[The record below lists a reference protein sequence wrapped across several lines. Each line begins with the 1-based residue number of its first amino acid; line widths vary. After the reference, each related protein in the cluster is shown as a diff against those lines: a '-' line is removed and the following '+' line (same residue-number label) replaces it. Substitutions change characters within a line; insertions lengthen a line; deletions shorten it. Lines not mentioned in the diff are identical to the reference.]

1 IALPEGFE
9 LQNTNAPID
18 VDIELNHRSCE
29 FEASGEPAGFEAADG
44 EMRFRVPETAL
55 YRIAGGSR
63 VEVTPWPG
71 AEEAR
76 IRLYLLGSC
85 MGALLMQRGILPLHG
100 SAVVIEGKAYAIVGQ
115 SGAGKST
122 LAAAFASAGYPLV
135 TDDVIAVSVSHAQE
149 ASKVYPS
156 YPQQKLWEESIEQ
169 LGLASG
175 EYLSVYQRVNKY
187 AVPVRS
193 RFHLEPL
200 PLAGVI
206 ELSEFSEPEPEI
218 RSCTALEA
226 LHVLNVHTYRNS
238 LVPLLQL
245 NEWHFQSIARL
256 ASQLP
261 VYQLRRPAN
270 GFTAFSLVNQ
280 IVSLSL
286 GR

>member
-1 IALPEGFE
+1 
-9 LQNTNAPID
+9 
-18 VDIELNHRSCE
+18 
-29 FEASGEPAGFEAADG
+29 
-44 EMRFRVPETAL
+44 MRFRVPETAL

-156 YPQQKLWEESIEQ
+156 YPQQKLWRK
-169 LGLASG
+169 ASNSWACFRRISQR
-175 EYLSVYQRVNKY
+175 LSRVNKY

-206 ELSEFSEPEPEI
+206 ELSEFSE
-218 RSCTALEA
+218 RSRDPLLHRSGSPSCAERSHVPKFACSLAPIERVAFSIDRQACVPASRYTSFAVRRTAL
-226 LHVLNVHTYRNS
+226 
-238 LVPLLQL
+238 
-245 NEWHFQSIARL
+245 
-256 ASQLP
+256 
-261 VYQLRRPAN
+261 RP
-270 GFTAFSLVNQ
+270 
-280 IVSLSL
+280 
-286 GR
+286 